1 MIKQR
6 LQQANASGF
15 WGDKMTENKKKRV
28 FTVLSIDGGGIR
40 GVVPARILQE
50 IEERTGKPIAE
61 LFDMVGGTSTG
72 AILGAGLVVPD
83 EQNPTKPKH
92 SAQELKNFYYTFGP
106 KIFPELRF
114 KSIRKLSSSALYD
127 PKPLEDALKEKL
139 GDYKMKD
146 SLTHLL
152 IPATDI
158 KNFRPVWIAHI
169 KGQKDKS
176 PEGWSSMLMRDA
188 VRASTTAPTYFPSK
202 YYSTTPN
209 EDMPNVTHRHALI
222 DGGFFAGNSMR
233 RLMTQARKLAPPDAE
248 IVVVHLGTGNVENSL
263 SPEEFNKL
271 GPIGMISKSNGNLL
285 LSLVIN
291 MSLMDV
297 ANDIRDE
304 IGDRFISF
312 DGIINGEA
320 DPAAPTS
327 TMDDASL
334 KNLKAL
340 EKFAEKIIKDNDAEM
355 ERLCDILKHRVF
367 AEEYH
372 QESKNALQKLTAIL
386 EDTKTVKTLTKTYKK
401 ILGYASDIVTDTP
414 EAGDAELKMLA
425 QALTEQHKHD
435 LDRIYHVVQD
445 KLDGQNKIL
454 NSIKEAGDD
463 LTKFVKKLGSPFRPL
478 PPSPDNDNTEANAQ
492 PWKHRAGDKPK
503 QP

>member
-1 MIKQR
+1 MD
-6 LQQANASGF
+6 NG
-15 WGDKMTENKKKRV
+15 KKKRV
-28 FTVLSIDGGGIR
+28 FTILSIDGGGIR
-40 GVVPARILQE
+40 GVVPARVLQE

-61 LFDMVGGTSTG
+61 LFDMIGGTSTG
-72 AILGAGLVVPD
+72 AILAAGLTVPD
-83 EQNPTKPKH
+83 DVNPQKPRH
-92 SAQELKNFYYTFGP
+92 SAQELKNFYYTYGP

-127 PKPLEDALKEKL
+127 PKPLEEALADKL

-158 KNFRPVWIAHI
+158 KNFRPVWIMHL
-169 KGQKDKS
+169 KGQKDNS

-209 EDMPNVTHRHALI
+209 ESMPNVTHRHALI
-222 DGGFFAGNSMR
+222 DGGFFAGNCMR

-312 DGIINGEA
+312 DGIIDEA
-320 DPAAPTS
+320 NDKQSPTS
-327 TMDDASL
+327 TMDDASIR
-334 KNLKAL
+334 NLKAL
-340 EKFAEKIIKDNDAEM
+340 EKFAEKIIQDNNAEM
-355 ERLCDILKHRVF
+355 DRLCDILKYRVF
-367 AEEYH
+367 SEERH
-372 QESKNALQKLTAIL
+372 QESRVALQKLTEKL
-386 EDTKTVKTLTKTYKK
+386 ESIHTVKTLTRTYRK
-401 ILGYASDIVTDTP
+401 ILGYASDILDDTP
-414 EAGDAELKMLA
+414 EEGDKELKALA
-425 QALTEQHKHD
+425 QRLTPEHKND
-435 LDRIYHVVQD
+435 LDRIYNVLQD
-445 KLDGQNKIL
+445 KLENQNRLL
-454 NSIKEAGDD
+454 NTIKETGEDI
-463 LTKFVKKLGSPFRPL
+463 TKFIRKLGSPFRPL
-478 PPSPDNDNTEANAQ
+478 PREDNDNTPAGEDTSQ
-492 PWKHRAGDKPK
+492 PWKKRAGGDKPK
-503 QP
+503 P

>member
-1 MIKQR
+1 MV
-6 LQQANASGF
+6 ADN
-15 WGDKMTENKKKRV
+15 NNKKRV
-28 FTVLSIDGGGIR
+28 FTVLAIDGGGIR
-40 GVVPARILQE
+40 GVVPARLLQE
-50 IEERTGKPIAE
+50 LEERTGKPISE
-61 LFDMVGGTSTG
+61 LFDMIGGTSTG
-72 AILGAGLVVPD
+72 AILGAGLCVPD
-83 EQNPTKPKH
+83 DVNPKKPKH
-92 SAQELKNFYYTFGP
+92 SAQELKNFYFTYGP
-106 KIFPELRF
+106 KIFPELKF

-127 PKPLEDALKEKL
+127 PKPLEDALAEKL

-158 KNFRPVWIAHI
+158 KNFRPVWITNI

-202 YYSTTPN
+202 YYTTTPN
-209 EDMPNVTHRHALI
+209 EDMPNITHRHALI
-222 DGGFFAGNSMR
+222 DGGFFAGNCMR
-233 RLMTQARKLAPPDAE
+233 RLLTQARKLAPPDAE

-304 IGDRFISF
+304 IGDRFFSF
-312 DGIINGEA
+312 DGIIDGET

-327 TMDDASL
+327 TMDDASI

-340 EKFAEKIIKDNDAEM
+340 EKFAEKIVKDNESEM
-355 ERLCDILKHRVF
+355 DRLCAMLKHRTF
-367 AEEYH
+367 AEELH
-372 QESKNALQKLTAIL
+372 QDSKVALQKLSAIL
-386 EDTKTVKTLTKTYKK
+386 EDAKTVKTLTKTYRK
-401 ILGYASDIVTDTP
+401 ILGYASDVITETP
-414 EAGDAELKMLA
+414 EAGDAEIKALS
-425 QALTEQHKHD
+425 QQLTEQHKHD
-435 LDRIYHVVQD
+435 LDRMYHVVQD
-445 KLDGQNKIL
+445 KLENQSKIL

-478 PPSPDNDNTEANAQ
+478 PDNDNDKKAPGEDTWL
-492 PWKHRAGDKPK
+492 PWKKRGNGPN
-503 QP
+503 P

>member
-1 MIKQR
+1 M
-6 LQQANASGF
+6 A
-15 WGDKMTENKKKRV
+15 ENNKKRV
-28 FTVLSIDGGGIR
+28 FTVLAIDGGGIR

-61 LFDMVGGTSTG
+61 LFDMIGGTSTG
-72 AILGAGLVVPD
+72 AILGAGLSVPD
-83 EQNPTKPKH
+83 EVNPKKPRH
-92 SAQELKNFYYTFGP
+92 SAQELKNFYYTYGP

-127 PKPLEDALKEKL
+127 PKPLEDALLEKM
-139 GDYKMKD
+139 GSTKMKD
-146 SLTHLL
+146 SLVHLL

-158 KNFRPVWIAHI
+158 KNFRPVWIMNI

-202 YYSTTPN
+202 YYTTTPN
-209 EDMPNVTHRHALI
+209 EDMPNITHRHALI
-222 DGGFFAGNSMR
+222 DGGFFAGNCMR
-233 RLMTQARKLAPPDAE
+233 RLLTQARKLAPPDAE

-297 ANDIRDE
+297 ANDIKDE
-304 IGDRFISF
+304 IGDRFFSF
-312 DGIINGEA
+312 DGIIDGEG

-327 TMDDASL
+327 TMDDASI
-334 KNLKAL
+334 KNLRAL
-340 EKFAEKIIKDNDAEM
+340 EKFAEKIIKDNDSEM
-355 ERLCDILKHRVF
+355 DRLCETLKHRVF

-372 QESKNALQKLTAIL
+372 QESKHSLQKLSAIL
-386 EDTKTVKTLTKTYKK
+386 EDAKTVKTLTKTYRK
-401 ILGYASDIVTDTP
+401 ILGYASEIIDETP
-414 EAGDAELKMLA
+414 EAGDAEIKALA
-425 QALTEQHKHD
+425 QRLNEQHKHD
-435 LDRIYHVVQD
+435 LDRIYHVQQD
-445 KLDGQNKIL
+445 KLEGQSKIM

-463 LTKFVKKLGSPFRPL
+463 LTKFVKKLGAPFRPW
-478 PPSPDNDNTEANAQ
+478 PDNDNKPAGEDTHQ
-492 PWKHRAGDKPK
+492 PWKKRGNTP
-503 QP
+503 PNP

>member
-1 MIKQR
+1 ME
-6 LQQANASGF
+6 
-15 WGDKMTENKKKRV
+15 DKSKKRV

-40 GVVPARILQE
+40 GVIPARLLQE

-61 LFDMVGGTSTG
+61 LFDMIGGTSTG

-83 EQNPTKPKH
+83 DVDPKKPRH
-92 SAQELKNFYYTFGP
+92 SALELKNFYYTYGP

-114 KSIRKLSSSALYD
+114 KSIRRLSSSAMYD
-127 PKPLEDALKEKL
+127 PKPLEEALKEKL
-139 GDYKMKD
+139 GDFKMKD

-158 KNFRPVWIAHI
+158 KNFRPVWIMNL
-169 KGQKDKS
+169 KGQKDNS

-222 DGGFFAGNSMR
+222 DGGFFAGNCMR

-285 LSLVIN
+285 LSLVVN

-297 ANDIRDE
+297 ANDLRDE

-312 DGIINGEA
+312 DGIINEA
-320 DPAAPTS
+320 EDPEAPTS
-327 TMDDASL
+327 TMDDASID
-334 KNLKAL
+334 NLKAL
-340 EKFAEKIIKDNDAEM
+340 EKFAVKIIKDNNSEM
-355 ERLCDILKHRVF
+355 DRLCEILKHRVF
-367 AEEYH
+367 AEERH
-372 QESKNALQKLTAIL
+372 HESKQAMQKLTETL
-386 EDTKTVKTLTKTYKK
+386 EGIKTSKTLTKTYKK
-401 ILGYASDIVTDTP
+401 ILGYASDIIDDTP
-414 EAGDAELKMLA
+414 EQGDAELK
-425 QALTEQHKHD
+425 ALSQRLTDQHKND
-435 LDRIYHVVQD
+435 LDRIYHVLQD
-445 KLDGQNKIL
+445 KLDGQSKIL

-463 LTKFVKKLGSPFRPL
+463 ITKLFKKISPFREL
-478 PPSPDNDNTEANAQ
+478 PPDPNNDNKPPGEDTWQ
-492 PWKHRAGDKPK
+492 PWKKRASGDKPK
-503 QP
+503 P